1 MIRIAIQAKGRLNEE
16 SIALLKEAGISIEDS
31 KRKLLAKSDDSP
43 IEVLYL
49 RDDDIPQAVAMG
61 VADLGIVGLNEVEE
75 KKFNV
80 ELIHKLGFGKC
91 RLSLAVPKAVEYSGL
106 SFFNGKRVATSYPA
120 ILSRFFNE
128 QGIQAEIHEIA
139 GSVEIAPSV
148 GMADAIFDIV
158 SSGGT
163 LITNGLREVEKV
175 LFSEA
180 VLIATPG
187 LSTEKQQL
195 VNQLLFRF
203 KAVERSK
210 GMKYVL
216 LNLPHDKIPEAIK
229 ILPGMKS
236 PTILPLA
243 QEGWSSIHVVINE
256 SELWCKIEQLKAIGA
271 EDILVLS
278 LEKMIR

>member
-31 KRKLLAKSDDSP
+31 KRKLLAKSDDFP

-180 VLIATPG
+180 VLIATPD

-195 VNQLLFRF
+195 VNQLLFRLE
-203 KAVERSK
+203 AVERSK